1 MPTFKIRAEQVVTY
15 EIIVE
20 ADTLDT
26 AITSVEAGEER
37 NLFEIGRDDFKTLAF
52 IAPGG
57 FDMWE
62 ELE

>member
-1 MPTFKIRAEQVVTY
+1 MPKFKIRAEQVVAY

-20 ADTLDT
+20 ADTLDA
-26 AITSVEAGEER
+26 AIASVEAGEER
-37 NLFEIGRDDFKTLAF
+37 NLFEIGRDEFKARAF